1 MTFSTTALY
10 LVVFALAVSVTC
22 AAIQVEADE
31 FNYDEA
37 KVPAYKLPDP
47 LVMQDGTPVKDAEAW
62 NTKRRP
68 ELLEL
73 FREHVY
79 GRLPGRPEG
88 MHFEVAEED
97 SQALDG
103 KATRKK
109 VVIHFSDKPDGPKL
123 TAVSYIPNK
132 RSGPVPMFVGMRLF
146 DRDPPYPVAGR
157 HVTTHD
163 DASDKNVVPPGFEK
177 LPGDKIIEIILDQ
190 GYGITSLDP
199 ADFAPDDKETWD
211 ESLIEWLEPDKNKR
225 APDMGKAIAAW
236 AWALSR
242 TLDYFETDKDVD
254 AKSVIVVGHSRMGKT
269 ALWAGAQD
277 ERFAIVISNNS
288 GCGGAA
294 LSRRI
299 FGETVARIN
308 SVFPFWFCDNFRRYN
323 GRESDLPVDQ
333 HELIALVAP
342 RPVYVASAEDD
353 GWADPHGE
361 FLSAVG
367 AEPVYQ
373 LLGLKGLGA
382 TKLPPVNLPIGDHI
396 GYHLRT
402 GKHALADYDW
412 LRYLDFADQHLS
424 K

>member
-1 MTFSTTALY
+1 MSTTAFY
-10 LVVFALAVSVTC
+10 LLVLALTVM
-22 AAIQVEADE
+22 AAGTSLEADAE
-31 FNYDEA
+31 DFNYDES
-37 KVPAYKLPDP
+37 KVPAYKLPDS
-47 LVMQDGTPVKDAEAW
+47 LVMQDGTPVQDAETW
-62 NTKRRP
+62 TTQRRP

-97 SQALDG
+97 SQMLGG

-109 VVIHFSDKPDGPKL
+109 IVIHFSDQPDGPKL
-123 TAVSYIPNK
+123 TAVSYLPNK
-132 RSGPVPMFVGMRLF
+132 RSGPVPMFVGLRLF
-146 DRDPPYPVAGR
+146 DRNLEYPAAGR
-157 HVTTHD
+157 HVTSR
-163 DASDKNVVPPGFEK
+163 DAETKKNVVPTGFEK
-177 LPGDKIIEIILDQ
+177 LPGEKVIETILDQ

-199 ADFAPDDKETWD
+199 ADFVPDDKETWD
-211 ESLIEWLEPDKNKR
+211 ESLIQWFEPEKEKR
-225 APDMGKAIAAW
+225 APDMGKAIASW

-254 AKSVIVVGHSRMGKT
+254 AKRVIVVGHSRMGKT

-308 SVFPFWFCDNFRRYN
+308 TVFPFWFCDNFRRYN

-333 HELIALVAP
+333 HELVALVAP
-342 RPVYVASAEDD
+342 RPVYIASAEED
-353 GWADPHGE
+353 GWADPQGE

-367 AEPVYQ
+367 ADPVYQ
-373 LLGLKGLGA
+373 LLGVEGLGTA
-382 TKLPPVNLPIGDHI
+382 TLPRVNQPIGGHI
-396 GYHLRT
+396 GYHLRV
-402 GKHALADYDW
+402 GQHALADYDW
-412 LRYLDFADQHLS
+412 LRYLDFADRHLS